1 MTNTIK
7 EVLEFVNENDVK
19 FIRLAFCDLCG
30 VEKNLSIMPGEL
42 ISAFE
47 NGNST
52 NINHLFIYLHSCK
65 SKEEQE
71 MFLNMLN
78 EKIKERLETEYIL
91 FNHQAIGRG

>member
-1 MTNTIK
+1 MN
-7 EVLEFVNENDVK
+7 LFEFSKKTKINV
-19 FIRLAFCDLCG
+19 
-30 VEKNLSIMPGEL
+30 ST

-47 NGNST
+47 NGNSS

-78 EKIKERLETEYIL
+78 EKIKERLEVETIL
-91 FNHQAIGRG
+91 FNHQAIKQ

>member
-1 MTNTIK
+1 MLINIIPPKIIGQGCKVFRKQVLNMNLFDFSKKTN
-7 EVLEFVNENDVK
+7 VNV
-19 FIRLAFCDLCG
+19 
-30 VEKNLSIMPGEL
+30 ST

-78 EKIKERLETEYIL
+78 EKIKERLEVESIL
-91 FNHQAIGRG
+91 FNHQATKQ

>member
-1 MTNTIK
+1 MLINFNPPRLIIGQGCK
-7 EVLEFVNENDVK
+7 LFRKKVLGMNLDEFSKKTKINV
-19 FIRLAFCDLCG
+19 
-30 VEKNLSIMPGEL
+30 ST

-78 EKIKERLETEYIL
+78 EKIKERLEVETIL
-91 FNHQAIGRG
+91 FNHQAIK